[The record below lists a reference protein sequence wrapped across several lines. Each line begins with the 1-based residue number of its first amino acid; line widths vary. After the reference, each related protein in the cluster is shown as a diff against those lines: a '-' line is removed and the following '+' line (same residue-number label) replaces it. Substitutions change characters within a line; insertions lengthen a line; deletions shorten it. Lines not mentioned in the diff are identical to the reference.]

1 MGDITKLYIKK
12 TVAVILCMAAICLAF
27 SQNTQTG
34 SADPKELEKTMIIGN
49 NSSGANTTA
58 DTAVSSTQTTQSTTG
73 EASQTNGNSGSGGL
87 STWETVGLFVRMILV
102 LILVIALIYF
112 IVWLLRRSMRPGV
125 QNDPYLKKTAS
136 ITLSPGKTVQIVTLQ
151 DKAYLLGVSDS
162 SITLISE
169 ITDKELID
177 TMNLNAPAAGGKK
190 TADFA
195 SLLSSLTGSAKR
207 TGGFLKSKRQKL
219 RGEDGEL

>member
-1 MGDITKLYIKK
+1 MGDITKLFIKK
-12 TVAVILCMAAICLAF
+12 TIAVILCMTAFCLTF
-27 SQNTQTG
+27 SQNEQSDTVT
-34 SADPKELEKTMIIGN
+34 ANTKEIEKTMIIGN
-49 NSSGANTTA
+49 NSSGANNTSDTA
-58 DTAVSSTQTTQSTTG
+58 DISGQTTTTSTG
-73 EASQTNGNSGSGGL
+73 ENSSSGL
-87 STWETVGLFVRMILV
+87 STWDTVGLFVRMILV
-102 LILVIALIYF
+102 LILVIACIYF

-177 TMNLNAPAAGGKK
+177 TMNLNAPVTGGKK

-207 TGGFLKSKRQKL
+207 TGGFLKSKREKL
-219 RGEDGEL
+219 RGEDGNL

>member
-1 MGDITKLYIKK
+1 MGDITKLYIRK
-12 TVAVILCMAAICLAF
+12 TIAVVLCMAAICLAF
-27 SQNTQTG
+27 SQNTQNET
-34 SADPKELEKTMIIGN
+34 ANPKEIEKTMIIGN
-49 NSSGANTTA
+49 NSSGANTTSA
-58 DTAVSSTQTTQSTTG
+58 TTDANGQITQGSTG
-73 EASQTNGNSGSGGL
+73 ENSTNNENSGSSGL
-87 STWETVGLFVRMILV
+87 STWDTVGLFVRMILV
-102 LILVIALIYF
+102 LILVIACIYF

-136 ITLSPGKTVQIVTLQ
+136 ITLSPGKTVQVVTLQ

-207 TGGFLKSKRQKL
+207 TGGFLKSRRQKL

>member
-1 MGDITKLYIKK
+1 MGDITKLSIKK
-12 TVAVILCMAAICLAF
+12 TIAVLLCMTAICLAF
-27 SQNTQTG
+27 SQNTQGET
-34 SADPKELEKTMIIGN
+34 ANPKEIEKTMIIGN
-49 NSSGANTTA
+49 NSSGANNTSDTA
-58 DTAVSSTQTTQSTTG
+58 DISGQTTTTSTG
-73 EASQTNGNSGSGGL
+73 ENSSSRL
-87 STWETVGLFVRMILV
+87 STWDTVGLFVRMILV
-102 LILVIALIYF
+102 LILVIACIYF

-177 TMNLNAPAAGGKK
+177 TMNLNAPVTGGKK

-207 TGGFLKSKRQKL
+207 TGGFLKSKREKL
-219 RGEDGEL
+219 RGEDGNL

>member
-1 MGDITKLYIKK
+1 
-12 TVAVILCMAAICLAF
+12 
-27 SQNTQTG
+27 
-34 SADPKELEKTMIIGN
+34 
-49 NSSGANTTA
+49 
-58 DTAVSSTQTTQSTTG
+58 
-73 EASQTNGNSGSGGL
+73 
-87 STWETVGLFVRMILV
+87 MILV
-102 LILVIALIYF
+102 LILVIACIYF

-177 TMNLNAPAAGGKK
+177 TMNLNAPVVSGKK

-207 TGGFLKSKRQKL
+207 TGGFLKSRREKL
-219 RGEDGEL
+219 RGEDGNQ